1 MANLKITDL
10 PELSLSGLSSDD
22 VMPIVDITTDDTN
35 KVTLNNLKNYIT
47 SGLSDVFTTGAT
59 YNNTAALATFTRN
72 DGNTYTLDLSSIDVN
87 DTFVTGGTFDD
98 TTSTLTLSRNDG
110 NSISVTGVTT
120 PANRGNLIYIDSIYG
135 DDLTGS
141 LNNADKPFL
150 TYSGASALASSGDL
164 IVIRP
169 GNYSEKIILKDGLK
183 IYSYPNVVFSG
194 NLDTFITDNNVAVSA
209 EIYGYLNINCTNSG
223 ITTNAVY
230 LQSTGTTLYMECGDI
245 IINGNGSSR
254 VLWNQSNQQVTIKG
268 KTLKSFTSSS
278 SETVRLQSTVTGNS
292 TTIICD
298 NIIGRSVCVYPLAAS
313 NANFNILNNIILEE
327 PTSVNQCAVIN
338 NSSGDVYLKA
348 NKISTTTYRAINTDL
363 VTADGNF
370 YVDVNLIESTN
381 STLTGLNNIYGA
393 LITNYG
399 SSANTYVK
407 AKNMIADGGVIYL
420 NISGGVG
427 RKTVL
432 EGNMYSKQNLLIRNS
447 STRKLIVKNSTLRRG
462 GDTDNN
468 IVVGMGN
475 YIIGNI
481 FAGIY
486 NDLLAE
492 FDNVKII
499 KDETLSGT
507 STNPIFGLDGN
518 TSEVYVKNCEVY
530 GENIFSGA
538 TAFNAGSLADGN
550 VYFKNTTSSI
560 DNGTNVTDTSIVS
573 GFIYDTNFKIIE

>member
-1 MANLKITDL
+1 MADKKITNL

-22 VMPIVDITTDDTN
+22 VMPIVDITTDDTS
-35 KVTLNNLKNYIT
+35 KVTLDNLKNY
-47 SGLSDVFTTGAT
+47 FTT
-59 YNNTAALATFTRN
+59 N
-72 DGNTYTLDLSSIDVN
+72 SS
-87 DTFVTGGTFDD
+87 
-98 TTSTLTLSRNDG
+98 
-110 NSISVTGVTT
+110 
-120 PANRGNLIYIDSIYG
+120 RGNLIYIDSVFG
-135 DDLTGS
+135 NDTTGAT
-141 LNNADKPFL
+141 NDANKPFL
-150 TYSGASALASSGDL
+150 TYSGASAIASSGDL

-169 GNYSEKIILKDGLK
+169 GNYSEKIILKDGIK

-194 NLDTFITDNNVAVSA
+194 NLETFITDNNVAVNA

-223 ITTNAVY
+223 IETNAVY

-245 IINGNGSSR
+245 IINGNGNSK
-254 VLWNQSNQQVTIKG
+254 VLWNFSNQEVTIKG
-268 KTLKSFTSSS
+268 KTLKAFASNS
-278 SETVRLQSTVTGNS
+278 SETIRIQSQTLSGNS
-292 TTIICD
+292 TNIECD
-298 NIIGRSVCVYPLAAS
+298 SLVGRSVCFYIRS
-313 NANFNILNNIILEE
+313 GNGNANINVLNDIVLEE
-327 PTSVNQCAVIN
+327 PTSGNQPAIIHN
-338 NSSGDVYLKA
+338 GSGDVYVKA
-348 NKISTTTYRAINTDL
+348 NKIKTTTYRAISTDL
-363 VTADGNF
+363 VNEDGNL
-370 YVDVNLIESTN
+370 YVDADLIESTN
-381 STLTGLNNIYGA
+381 VTLAGLNNIYGA

-407 AKNMIADGGVIYL
+407 AKNMIADGGVVYL
-420 NISGGVG
+420 NISGSAD

-432 EGNMYSKQNLLIRNS
+432 EGNMYSKQNLVIRNS
-447 STRKLIVKNSTLRRG
+447 STRKLIIKNSTLRRG
-462 GDTDNN
+462 SDTDNN

-481 FAGIY
+481 FLGQY
-486 NDLLAE
+486 NGLSAE

-507 STNPIFGLDGN
+507 STNPIFGLDGT

-550 VYFKNTTSSI
+550 VYFKNTTSNV

>member
-1 MANLKITDL
+1 MGLITRFYGPNQKGSELTIKDMDDNLYYLQSKGV
-10 PELSLSGLSSDD
+10 ESVSFSSN
-22 VMPIVDITTDDTN
+22 TLTLTN
-35 KVTLNNLKNYIT
+35 P
-47 SGLSDVFTTGAT
+47 
-59 YNNTAALATFTRN
+59 
-72 DGNTYTLDLSSIDVN
+72 
-87 DTFVTGGTFDD
+87 TGGTL
-98 TTSTLTLSRNDG
+98 TTTINVGSSSD
-110 NSISVTGVTT
+110 
-120 PANRGNLIYIDSIYG
+120 RGNLIFIDSVYG
-135 DDLTGS
+135 DDSTGS
-141 LNNADKPFL
+141 LNDANKPFL
-150 TYSGASALASSGDL
+150 TYSAASVSAGTGDL

-169 GNYSEKIILKDGLK
+169 GNYSEKIILKDGIK

-194 NLDTFITDNNVAVSA
+194 NLDTFITDNNVAVNA

-223 ITTNAVY
+223 ITTNAIY

-245 IINGNGSSR
+245 IINGNGISR
-254 VLWNQSNQQVTIKG
+254 VLWNQSNQEVIIKG
-268 KTLKSFTSSS
+268 KTLKAFTSSS

-298 NIIGRSVCVYPLAAS
+298 NIIGRSVCVYPLASS
-313 NANFNILNNIILEE
+313 NANFNILNDIILEE

-363 VTADGNF
+363 VTANGNF

-381 STLTGLNNIYGA
+381 NTLTGLNNIYGS
-393 LITNYG
+393 LISNYG
-399 SSANTYVK
+399 SSANTYIK
-407 AKNMIADGGVIYL
+407 TKNMITDGGVIYL

-447 STRKLIVKNSTLRRG
+447 STRKLIIKNSTLRRG

-486 NDLLAE
+486 DGLSAE

-507 STNPIFGLDGN
+507 STNPIFGLDGT

-550 VYFKNTTSSI
+550 IYFKNTTSNV
-560 DNGTNVTDTSIVS
+560 DNGVNVNDISLNS
-573 GFIYDTNFKIIE
+573 GFTFDTNFKIIE